1 MVFYLIVF
9 STSCSTSMVLH
20 LMLGC
25 TLMVFY
31 LIVFSTSCCSTS
43 MVLHLMVL
51 HLMVVYNGALTPT
64 FTSLYLMLYLH
75 GSPAHAA
82 LPPWFST
89 VLHLL
94 LGSTSTSPYSHGSP
108 PPVGFC
114 FQVHLLLKAFVMCRL
129 PSDKSQ

>member
-75 GSPAHAA
+75 GFPRYSTSCWVPPQR
-82 LPPWFST
+82 LPT
-89 VLHLL
+89 LMDLHLPS
-94 LGSTSTSPYSHGSP
+94 GS
-108 PPVGFC
+108 
-114 FQVHLLLKAFVMCRL
+114 AFRFTCSLRPL
-129 PSDKSQ
+129 